1 MSDRHVTLH
10 LTHVR
15 RTGLG
20 AAVFHFLLK
29 RLRHRRDMA
38 HLADLPD
45 YLLEDVGLSRSD
57 IRKHAQIRK
66 TLR

>member
-1 MSDRHVTLH
+1 MSDHHVSLH
-10 LTHVR
+10 LTRVR

-20 AAVFHFLLK
+20 TAIFHFLLK

-45 YLLEDVGLSRSD
+45 YLLEDVGLSRSVV
-57 IRKHAQIRK
+57 RKQAQVRE